1 MNKSVETYSLTK
13 LTHEERKCEYTGAPR
28 RKKKRRKKKKGKDN
42 VNTPITGM
50 NIETVDKNLP
60 TK

>member
-1 MNKSVETYSLTK
+1 MNRSVETYNLTK
-13 LTHEERKCEYTGAPR
+13 LTHEERKCEYTEAP
-28 RKKKRRKKKKGKDN
+28 RKKKEERKKKGKDN